1 MGRQPSAPRRTT
13 EADALREELAALRRR
28 LAAAEARDRRM
39 PEAVA
44 LARPVIAS
52 PVVGHSTAPLATI
65 THVQAAVR
73 GNQARQDPARA
84 LERARSVLAPA
95 DMLQR
100 ADSLRPVREEGDDVE
115 AARPPEISEEASAA
129 QKKLQADR
137 HGWAMGTALL
147 VVLLQLFALLDSHHW
162 AVATLREAGDDVE
175 LSFDLHGWSAAGH
188 HTAAAP
194 TFTPTRPPKQH
205 LDDLTRRL
213 TNATRRRLWSVA
225 CPDTHEDVT
234 GGDANW
240 WECGG
245 GCAGGTYTDGT
256 CGCACQCKTGNPVRL
271 VSSSGPCCEP
281 GVWCG
286 DYEGSVE
293 YAAEGR
299 GCTPCRSVSKG
310 ACPPGTDFTYDKCS
324 PEGDCTLGQEECTY
338 MVAALAGAALCLAVA
353 AAVMMLLGGRL
364 KGRHVCPG
372 RWWTSER
379 NFMACGWALFAS
391 GVVAL
396 GTASNFVHENKRR
409 FPGDGLGNDDEC
421 GRGCADAHA
430 GGIVAII
437 AGLAM
442 VAAQRASF
450 EFPDCL
456 LAVGYL
462 SVLLFIV
469 LTAVGAVWN
478 WLVGLF
484 T

>member
-1 MGRQPSAPRRTT
+1 MGRPSAPRRT

-28 LAAAEARDRRM
+28 LAVAEARERQM
-39 PEAVA
+39 PEAVP

-84 LERARSVLAPA
+84 LERAHSVLAPA
-95 DMLQR
+95 DMLAR
-100 ADSLRPVREEGDDVE
+100 ADSLRPIRSEGDDVE
-115 AARPPEISEEASAA
+115 AARPPEISEEARAA

-147 VVLLQLFALLDSHHW
+147 VVLLELFALLDNRHW

-194 TFTPTRPPKQH
+194 TPAPTRPPKQH

-213 TNATRRRLWSVA
+213 TNATRRRSLWSVT

-271 VSSSGPCCEP
+271 VSSAGPCCEP

-293 YAAEGR
+293 YSAEGR

-310 ACPPGTDFTYDKCS
+310 ACPPGTDFSYQRCS

-338 MVAALAGAALCLAVA
+338 MVAARAGAALCLAVA
-353 AAVMMLLGGRL
+353 VTVMVLLNMR
-364 KGRHVCPG
+364 RRVCPG
-372 RWWTSER
+372 RWWTLER
-379 NFMACGWALFAS
+379 NFMACGWALFCG

-396 GTASNFVHENKRR
+396 GTASNFVHENKQR

-430 GGIVAII
+430 GGIVAIV

-442 VAAQRASF
+442 VASQGASPK
-450 EFPDCL
+450 FPDCL

-462 SVLLFIV
+462 SVVVFIL
-469 LTAVGAVWN
+469 LTAIGAVWN
-478 WLVGLF
+478 WIVGF
-484 T
+484 FS